1 MAETLDVT
9 SMLNNTFEPARKNR
23 FILAIEGIDSFLIS
37 STKVPSYTTDE
48 VEIPFMNSTRYVA
61 GKTKPVPMPVTLHS
75 AIAPSGAQQIT
86 EWMRTCF
93 DPVSGRAGYA
103 DFYKRDVQ
111 LKLLDPIGTVIS
123 LYDIKGAWLQ
133 GDIDMGELT
142 YEDAGLLDISVTLRF
157 DIAVLQY

>member
-9 SMLNNTFEPARKNR
+9 SMLPNQFEPVRKCR
-23 FILAIEGIDSFLIS
+23 FILAIEGVDSFLIS

-48 VEIPFMNSTRYVA
+48 IEIPFMNSTRYVA
-61 GKTKPVPMPVTLHS
+61 GKSKPLPMSVVLHS
-75 AIAPSGAQQIT
+75 AIAPSGMQQVT

-93 DPVSGRAGYA
+93 DAVSGRAGYA

-111 LKLLDPIGTVIS
+111 LKLLDPVGTVIS
-123 LYDIKGAWLQ
+123 LFDIKGAWLQ
-133 GDIDMGELT
+133 GDVDMGELS
-142 YEDAGLLDISVTLRF
+142 YEDAGMVDISVTLRF